1 MNLYHRIISSVYLR
15 VPRHLFWY
23 AAIFFRCHARCLG
36 LRSHAHAAAAPASYA
51 RASGS
56 VLIPR
61 FAARTQDVYA
71 RPSTGAAL
79 LLLLFF
85 SLLDMVLVTSASRR
99 PHVRLS
105 DRCHL
110 DLLNYGYCT
119 STRSPDRWR
128 TLESVDRHG
137 AAATRLLL
145 APSAW
150 F

>member
-1 MNLYHRIISSVYLR
+1 MNIYHRIISSVYLR
-15 VPRHLFWY
+15 VPRHLFWC

-85 SLLDMVLVTSASRR
+85 SLLDMVLVGIAA
-99 PHVRLS
+99 
-105 DRCHL
+105 
-110 DLLNYGYCT
+110 
-119 STRSPDRWR
+119 STRS
-128 TLESVDRHG
+128 TQ
-137 AAATRLLL
+137 
-145 APSAW
+145 
-150 F
+150 

>member
-1 MNLYHRIISSVYLR
+1 MNIYHRIISSVYLR
-15 VPRHLFWY
+15 VPRHLFWC
-23 AAIFFRCHARCLG
+23 AAISFRCHARCLG

-51 RASGS
+51 RSGLWQRTHS
-56 VLIPR
+56 SICRTYAGRLCQAVDWR
-61 FAARTQDVYA
+61 GAVAA
-71 RPSTGAAL
+71 PL
-79 LLLLFF
+79 LLAPRHGPRRHRGVHTFD
-85 SLLDMVLVTSASRR
+85 SVTAAISTCSTTA
-99 PHVRLS
+99 
-105 DRCHL
+105 
-110 DLLNYGYCT
+110 T